1 MNTHVHRLEDDEQ
14 NRIIPDGHTVRVPLM
29 LMDSVQR
36 ALANQPAL
44 DERVAH
50 NLADGRATLAR
61 MQRSA
66 DRAAAF
72 ADHFAAQRDSQADDS
87 AYGKHCQQI
96 SEAWQQVAV

>member
-50 NLADGRATLAR
+50 NLAAGRATLAR
-61 MQRSA
+61 MRREA
-66 DRAAAF
+66 DRTAAYV
-72 ADHFAAQRDSQADDS
+72 DHFTALREAQTDTS
-87 AYGKHCQQI
+87 AYGRYAAGLEDAYR
-96 SEAWQQVAV
+96 EAV